1 MNSTKQIIKN
11 LETQL
16 QKEYLLMT
24 SKSKT
29 HPNVTLIEAIN
40 LKTRNQYHSGYIY
53 GTKNQIVFE
62 DTYQKWLM
70 LLTKLSDLKTLIK
83 NTLTTLAKAYQ
94 QINYQPQVLIQ
105 LKADFEQQ
113 SVLTIQID
121 DAVFEKLVVGDFV
134 LKRGLD
140 LVLNQRRIQ
149 EWLHLWYYQT
159 IVDSFYNFESD
170 YGFKKDL
177 FKNYQDLP
185 KQQMNK

>member
-62 DTYQKWLM
+62 DTYQK
-70 LLTKLSDLKTLIK
+70 
-83 NTLTTLAKAYQ
+83 
-94 QINYQPQVLIQ
+94 
-105 LKADFEQQ
+105 
-113 SVLTIQID
+113 
-121 DAVFEKLVVGDFV
+121 
-134 LKRGLD
+134 
-140 LVLNQRRIQ
+140 
-149 EWLHLWYYQT
+149 
-159 IVDSFYNFESD
+159 
-170 YGFKKDL
+170 
-177 FKNYQDLP
+177 
-185 KQQMNK
+185 